1 MCKLFIGADP
11 KLWESS
17 TRSLRIDG
25 MVTSVRLE
33 NLFWSA
39 LDQIAARDD
48 LNIPQLLTGLYH
60 ESLDE
65 GHDLG
70 NFTSFL
76 RVSCL
81 RYFEL
86 AAKGFLPLDDAL
98 SIGQLP
104 ADEILTLE
112 KTERQRHPIRNSAGN
127 AGSQH

>member
-11 KLWESS
+11 NLWQSS

-39 LDQIAARDD
+39 LNQIAARDD

-86 AAKGFLPLDDAL
+86 AAKGILPLDDTL

-104 ADEILTLE
+104 ADEILSLE
-112 KTERQRHPIRNSAGN
+112 NNERQRMRLKNLGDKSSSRH
-127 AGSQH
+127 

>member
-11 KLWESS
+11 ELWQSS

-86 AAKGFLPLDDAL
+86 AAKGILPLDDAV

-104 ADEILTLE
+104 AEEILSLE
-112 KTERQRHPIRNSAGN
+112 NSERQRMKLKNSV
-127 AGSQH
+127 SKSSSRH

>member
-11 KLWESS
+11 QLWQSS

-39 LDQIAARDD
+39 LEQIAVRDD

-86 AAKGFLPLDDAL
+86 AAKGILSLDDSL
-98 SIGQLP
+98 SIRQLP
-104 ADEILTLE
+104 AEEILSLE
-112 KTERQRHPIRNSAGN
+112 NNERQRLTLKNSV
-127 AGSQH
+127 SKSSSRH

>member
-11 KLWESS
+11 ELWQSS

-86 AAKGFLPLDDAL
+86 AAKGILPLDDAV

-104 ADEILTLE
+104 AEEILSLE
-112 KTERQRHPIRNSAGN
+112 NSERQRMKLKNSVSKA
-127 AGSQH
+127 SSRH

>member
-11 KLWESS
+11 NLWQSS

-86 AAKGFLPLDDAL
+86 AAKGILPLDDTL

-104 ADEILTLE
+104 ADEILSLENDERHRMTL
-112 KTERQRHPIRNSAGN
+112 KSSLSKSSSRH
-127 AGSQH
+127 